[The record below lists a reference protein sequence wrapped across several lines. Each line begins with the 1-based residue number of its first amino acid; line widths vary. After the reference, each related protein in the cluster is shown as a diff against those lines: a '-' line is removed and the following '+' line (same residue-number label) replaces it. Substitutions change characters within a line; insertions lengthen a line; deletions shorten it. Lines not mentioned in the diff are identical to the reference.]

1 MNFHKKIGFL
11 AALLLMI
18 GLGAPDSFAQNTI
31 SVTLVRNIPHGW
43 CSRGGKNGRGCNG
56 DVISYSLMMVQL

>member
-1 MNFHKKIGFL
+1 MNFHKTIGFL

-31 SVTLVRNIPHGW
+31 SVTVDSSSRLV
-43 CSRGGKNGRGCNG
+43 
-56 DVISYSLMMVQL
+56 

>member
-31 SVTLVRNIPHGW
+31 SVTLDYSSGW

-56 DVISYSLMMVQL
+56 DVISTA